1 MLVCQVLCSLIKLRI
16 MVMQLVHKRHYLL
29 RDAQLNKRQVIE
41 HTPLFRRHK
50 ILREFDEAELRQITL
65 ALRPVVLQKIEAS
78 KVMSDFWNQASAAI
92 QDDLVISFYYHEHM
106 GLKKVLN
113 VQTED
118 WLEVDF
124 FKKLHQELRRK
135 RWHFLH
141 PRSALRAMRATL
153 GKHVCNLRFEN
164 IHLAIDAVEAN
175 HFYQVH
181 WDISHPSSLSKM
193 LRHFIFDDILG

>member
-1 MLVCQVLCSLIKLRI
+1 MH
-16 MVMQLVHKRHYLL
+16 LVHKRHYLL
-29 RDAQLNKRQVIE
+29 RNAQLGKRQVIE

-50 ILREFDEAELRQITL
+50 ILQEFDEATLQQIIL
-65 ALRPVVLQKIEAS
+65 AVRPVVLQKIKTSE
-78 KVMSDFWNQASAAI
+78 VMSDFWNQASSTM

-118 WLEVDF
+118 WLSVDF
-124 FKKLHQELRRK
+124 FKKLHGELRRS

-141 PRSALRAMRATL
+141 PRNALRAMRSTL

-164 IHLAIDAVEAN
+164 IHLAIDSIEADRF
-175 HFYQVH
+175 HQIH
-181 WDISHPSSLSKM
+181 WDISHPSTLSKM
-193 LRHFIFDDILG
+193 VRHFIFDDILG